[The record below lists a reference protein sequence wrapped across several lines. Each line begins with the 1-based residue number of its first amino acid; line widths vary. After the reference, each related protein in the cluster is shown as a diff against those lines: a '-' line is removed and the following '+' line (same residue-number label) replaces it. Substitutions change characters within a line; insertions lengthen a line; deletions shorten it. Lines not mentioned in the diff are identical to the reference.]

1 MTKTKEGIGEKEV
14 YEILSRVLLS
24 GCLAVGTKLGENH
37 LAGLFGVSRE
47 RIRKVLHRLGHERK
61 IDLVPRRGAFTI
73 DPGLEDARMVYEARR
88 VLEGGLIMHAAER
101 LMPEDIDALE
111 THLAAEEEAIRS
123 EDWALAIK
131 LAGDFHRKLVTMS
144 GNTLIGSYL
153 DELIAR
159 TSVMLTFFGPGAG
172 SPCSCREHRAILDA
186 VRMRD
191 PVKAYYAMAS
201 HLSLVETR
209 LQPQPRASILDIDT
223 AVRAVRD
230 EWLGRGG
237 AVSPGPGKRHVSP

>member
-1 MTKTKEGIGEKEV
+1 MAGTTEAIGESEI
-14 YEILSRVLLS
+14 YEILSRILLS
-24 GCLAVGTKLGENH
+24 GCLGVGTKLGENH

-61 IDLVPRRGAFTI
+61 IDLVPRRGAYTI

-88 VLEGGLIMHAAER
+88 ILEGGLIMNAAER
-101 LMPEDIDALE
+101 LSPEDIDALE
-111 THLAAEEEAIRS
+111 THLAAEESAVETG
-123 EDWALAIK
+123 DWALAIK
-131 LAGDFHRKLVTMS
+131 LAGDFHRKLVEMS
-144 GNTLIGSYL
+144 GNTLIGGYL

-172 SPCSCREHRAILDA
+172 SPCSCREHRSIVEALRA
-186 VRMRD
+186 HD

-209 LQPQPRASILDIDT
+209 LRPQAPGAILDLET
-223 AVRAVRD
+223 ALRSALNDKQRIGSVVNASSQV
-230 EWLGRGG
+230 
-237 AVSPGPGKRHVSP
+237 